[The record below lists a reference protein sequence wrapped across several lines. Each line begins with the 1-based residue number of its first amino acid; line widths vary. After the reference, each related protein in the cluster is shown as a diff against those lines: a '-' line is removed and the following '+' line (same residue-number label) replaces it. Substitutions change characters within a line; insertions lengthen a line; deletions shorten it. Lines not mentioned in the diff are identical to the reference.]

1 MKYDFGFIAVGDEI
15 TDGDITNTNSGVF
28 AKQLIAKNFDV
39 GFHICCKDDTQDI
52 MSSLAFLKTNHK
64 NIITIGGLGPT
75 EDDLTTQTIA
85 SFFGEELILD
95 QNSWQKLEQRML
107 KKYGKITLGTEKQ
120 ATFPKSAEI
129 LINNNGTANGFKL
142 KFDTDRY
149 IYAFPGPPKECIP
162 MLEDLN
168 LTNKQ
173 SNRKIIRKIWDVYN
187 IGESLLAEKL
197 EIIKNQYSFV
207 TFKYRITESF
217 VELKYFYP
225 EGCPHSDQ
233 IINKVEE
240 ILNDYL
246 D

>member
-1 MKYDFGFIAVGDEI
+1 MKYDFGFIAIGDEI

-28 AKQLIAKNFDV
+28 AKHLVAKDFNI
-39 GFHICCKDDTQDI
+39 GFHISCKDDSQDI
-52 MSSLAFLKTNHK
+52 ISSLDFLKTEHK

-85 SFFGEELILD
+85 SFFNEDLLLHQE
-95 QNSWQKLEQRML
+95 SWQKLEKRML
-107 KKYGKITLGTEKQ
+107 EKYGKITLGTQKQ

-129 LINNNGTANGFKL
+129 LLNENGTANGFKL

-149 IYAFPGPPKECIP
+149 IYVFPGPPRECIP
-162 MLEDLN
+162 MLEKLN
-168 LTNKQ
+168 LTNNKHDK
-173 SNRKIIRKIWDVYN
+173 KIIRKIWNVHN
-187 IGESLLAEKL
+187 IGESFLAEKL
-197 EIIKNQYSFV
+197 QTIKNEYSFV
-207 TFKYRITESF
+207 TFKYRITDSF

-225 EGCPHSDQ
+225 QGCPYSSS

-240 ILNDYL
+240 ILKDYL